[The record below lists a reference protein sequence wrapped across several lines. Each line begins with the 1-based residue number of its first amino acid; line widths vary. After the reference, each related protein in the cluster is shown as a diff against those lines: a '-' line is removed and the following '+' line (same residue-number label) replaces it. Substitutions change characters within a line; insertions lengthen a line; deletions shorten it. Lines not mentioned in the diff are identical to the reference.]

1 MLHFLLTF
9 IILRFF
15 IVSSAGISSVQLRR
29 KYRENAFLKSELV
42 KRSVENWLK
51 DLIQGSAAAQTGSFD
66 TGRFR
71 YGFTLRFIQ
80 GLL

>member
-1 MLHFLLTF
+1 M
-9 IILRFF
+9 
-15 IVSSAGISSVQLRR
+15 
-29 KYRENAFLKSELV
+29 KSELV